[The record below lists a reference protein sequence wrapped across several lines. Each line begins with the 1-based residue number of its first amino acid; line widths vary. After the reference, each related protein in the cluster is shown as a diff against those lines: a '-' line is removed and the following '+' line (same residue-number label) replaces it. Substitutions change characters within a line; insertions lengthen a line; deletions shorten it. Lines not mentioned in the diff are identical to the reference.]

1 MEELK
6 MESKKIIM
14 QQFFE
19 NVGGSRLLD
28 WLEEVGYY
36 TAPASMKHHASYEGS
51 LFDHSLQVTH
61 ELIML
66 TDKLGLKWQRKESR
80 LHISIIRGS
89 IPLAFIFSISNT
101 LHPLD
106 LGCYH
111 ICCMGI

>member
-6 MESKKIIM
+6 LENKKAIM

-61 ELIML
+61 ELIMRSGSEIQPGRKAGMCGKVYPGSRQ
-66 TDKLGLKWQRKESR
+66 TDKERK
-80 LHISIIRGS
+80 
-89 IPLAFIFSISNT
+89 
-101 LHPLD
+101 
-106 LGCYH
+106 
-111 ICCMGI
+111 